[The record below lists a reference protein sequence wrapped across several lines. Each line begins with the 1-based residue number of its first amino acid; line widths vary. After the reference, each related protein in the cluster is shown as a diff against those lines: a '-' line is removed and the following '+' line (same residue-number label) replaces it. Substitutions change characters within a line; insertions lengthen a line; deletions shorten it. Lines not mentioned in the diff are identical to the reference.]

1 MLCKTAIGTTVLKGV
16 NFTQTIAQKQLERG
30 LADNIRWQGNSG
42 AKLGFMTWK
51 EFIYPSPKLQE
62 LYRLALCIC
71 GATILLGAWQDLNYH
86 WGLLTVIPFLFIYQ
100 FGSYLTH
107 SRLISKSKK
116 QVLSIGMEFIDGVI
130 AGALIALVGFDPII
144 TLALGSTFLITIVG
158 SMKPT
163 APLDIGGTFIGLLTG
178 YWLLPITIDPG
189 TAVQLMILL
198 IAFAYCLLN
207 TNMARH
213 THFLLADQH
222 DSVLRQNDWL
232 TLRTFHL
239 SKYLSPALRKAI
251 LTGKDVKAGTQEKTL
266 TVFFSDMEGFTKL
279 AENLDPEQLTA
290 LLNTYLTEMSEIAFR
305 FGGTVDKVIGDSIM
319 VFFGDP
325 ESRGVR
331 SDAISCVSMALSMKK
346 AMTELQARWVIEG
359 IANPPALRMGINS
372 GVCKVGNFGTENRLD
387 YTLLGRA
394 VNLASRLE
402 SSAQSHEILVS
413 RDTYDLIK
421 DAVKCIDKGQILV
434 KGFADPVNVFS
445 VVDLHKN
452 LASSQPK
459 KRQAVV

>member
-1 MLCKTAIGTTVLKGV
+1 
-16 NFTQTIAQKQLERG
+16 
-30 LADNIRWQGNSG
+30 
-42 AKLGFMTWK
+42 MTWK

-71 GATILLGAWQDLNYH
+71 GATILLGAWQDLDYH

-100 FGSYLTH
+100 FGSYLTSGYLTK

-116 QVLSIGMEFIDGVI
+116 QALSICMEFSDGLI
-130 AGALIALVGFDPII
+130 AGTLMALTGFDPVI
-144 TLALGSTFLITIVG
+144 TLALGATFLITVVG
-158 SMKPT
+158 SMKLT
-163 APLDIGGTFIGLLTG
+163 APLDITGILAGALLG
-178 YWLLPITIDPG
+178 YWLLPITIDPSAG
-189 TAVQLMILL
+189 IQLMILV
-198 IAFAYCLLN
+198 ISFAYCLLN

-213 THFLLADQH
+213 THFLLAAQH
-222 DSVLRQNDWL
+222 ESVMRQNDWL

-331 SDAISCVSMALSMKK
+331 SDAISCVSMALAMKKSMK
-346 AMTELQARWVIEG
+346 ELQARWAVEG

-413 RDTYDLIK
+413 KDTYDLIK
-421 DAVKCIDKGQILV
+421 DAVKCTDKGQILV
-434 KGFADPVNVFS
+434 KGFAEPINVFS
-445 VVDLHKN
+445 VIDLHKN

-459 KRQAVV
+459 KRKAVV

>member
-1 MLCKTAIGTTVLKGV
+1 M
-16 NFTQTIAQKQLERG
+16 QLESG
-30 LADNIRWQGNSG
+30 LTDNIRWHRDSG
-42 AKLGFMTWK
+42 AKLSSMTWK

-71 GATILLGAWQDLNYH
+71 AATILLGAWQDLNYH
-86 WGLLTVIPFLFIYQ
+86 WGLLTVLPFLFIYQ
-100 FGSYLTH
+100 FGSYLTN
-107 SRLISKSKK
+107 SRLISKTK
-116 QVLSIGMEFIDGVI
+116 QQLLSISMEFIDGFI
-130 AGALIALVGFDPII
+130 AGALIALVGFDPVI
-144 TLALGSTFLITIVG
+144 TLAMGATFLITIIG
-158 SMKPT
+158 AIKAT
-163 APLDIGGTFIGLLTG
+163 APLDISGLFAGTLAG
-178 YWLLPITIDPG
+178 YWLLPITINPSV
-189 TAVQLMILL
+189 TVQLMILM
-198 IAFAYCLLN
+198 ISFAYCLLN
-207 TNMARH
+207 SNMARH

-222 DSVLRQNDWL
+222 KSVLRQNDWL
-232 TLRTFHL
+232 TLRTFRL

-305 FGGTVDKVIGDSIM
+305 FGGTIDKVIGDSIM

-331 SDAISCVSMALSMKK
+331 SDAISCVSMALAMKKSMK
-346 AMTELQARWVIEG
+346 ELQARWAVEG
-359 IANPPALRMGINS
+359 IATPPALRMGINS

-402 SSAQSHEILVS
+402 SSANSNEILVS
-413 RDTYDLIK
+413 KDTYELIK
-421 DAVKCIDKGQILV
+421 NAVQCMDKGQILV

-445 VVDLHKN
+445 VIDLHKN
-452 LASSQPK
+452 LASSQPN
-459 KRQAVV
+459 KRQALA

>member
-1 MLCKTAIGTTVLKGV
+1 
-16 NFTQTIAQKQLERG
+16 
-30 LADNIRWQGNSG
+30 
-42 AKLGFMTWK
+42 MTWK

-71 GATILLGAWQDLNYH
+71 AATILLGAWQDLDYH
-86 WGLLTVIPFLFIYQ
+86 WGLLTVLPFLFIYQ
-100 FGSYLTH
+100 FGSYLH
-107 SRLISKSKK
+107 SSRLISKGKK
-116 QVLSIGMEFIDGVI
+116 QIVSICMEFIDGLI
-130 AGALIALVGFDPII
+130 AGVLIALVNFDPVIA
-144 TLALGSTFLITIVG
+144 LALGATFLITVIG
-158 SMKPT
+158 AMKAT
-163 APLDIGGTFIGLLTG
+163 APLDITGIFIGALAG
-178 YWLLPITIDPG
+178 NWLLPISIEPSS
-189 TAVQLMILL
+189 TAQLMILL
-198 IAFAYCLLN
+198 ISFAYCLIYS
-207 TNMARH
+207 NMARH
-213 THFLLADQH
+213 THSLLANQH
-222 DSVLRQNDWL
+222 ESVLRQNDWL
-232 TLRTFHL
+232 TLRTFRL

-331 SDAISCVSMALSMKK
+331 SDAISCVSMALAMKK
-346 AMTELQARWVIEG
+346 AMKELQARWAIEG

-402 SSAQSHEILVS
+402 SSAKSNEILVS
-413 RDTYDLIK
+413 KDTHDLIK
-421 DAVKCIDKGQILV
+421 DAVKCRDKGQISV
-434 KGFADPVNVFS
+434 KGFADPINVFT
-445 VVDLHKN
+445 VIDLHKN

-459 KRQAVV
+459 KRQALV